1 MTTKYIYIETD
12 HHANNKWGLLQPGT
26 LIEEIAPDGTEYF
39 EEPDLNP
46 EQEFLHALRS
56 EALKGVKKI
65 VGKNP
70 IDFVF
75 LGDAHQGTKHVTQYV
90 SQLSSASTRIMIENF
105 RPIFKQLNI
114 RNAEVLFGTAAHD
127 GMGFTHPKS
136 LVMALRAEFQ
146 KSDIRLSWHTDI
158 DVDGY
163 VINCAHHGSGTG
175 LRNWLKGNEMRYY
188 LKSLVEDYKDQGE
201 VPPNLVLRGHFHG
214 YHWETIRKYL
224 PSGFSQTDM
233 LLVPSLCGMGAF
245 AKQVTKSRTDIINGS
260 LLLEIRDG
268 KLFDVHEFLAYR
280 DLKRKV
286 SW

>member
-1 MTTKYIYIETD
+1 MTTKYIYVETD

-46 EQEFLHALRS
+46 EQEFLLAVRN
-56 EALKGVKKI
+56 EALKGVKEI
-65 VGKNP
+65 VGKKP

-90 SQLSSASTRIMIENF
+90 SQLSSASTSIMIENF
-105 RPIFKQLNI
+105 RPIFKQLNV

-127 GMGFTHPKS
+127 GMGMTHPKS

-146 KSDIRLSWHTDI
+146 KTDIRLSWHTDI

-175 LRNWLKGNEMRYY
+175 IRNWLRGNEMRYY
-188 LKSLVEDYKDQGE
+188 MKSLVEDYKDRGE
-201 VPPNLVLRGHFHG
+201 KPADLVLRGHFHG
-214 YHWETIRKYL
+214 FHWETIRKYL
-224 PSGFSQTDM
+224 PGGFQQTDM
-233 LLVPSLCGMGAF
+233 LLVPSMCGMGAY

-260 LLLEIRDG
+260 ILLEVKDG
-268 KLFDVHEFLAYR
+268 ALQKCHEFVTFR
-280 DLKRKV
+280 DLKRRV